1 LAWVLLEPVDRVAG
15 AEFVVATALAAV
27 AAGVVVALGER
38 LDRKVDKNYLKPQH
52 YS

>member
-1 LAWVLLEPVDRVAG
+1 MVAV
-15 AEFVVATALAAV
+15 AELVVAAV
-27 AAGVVVALGER
+27 AAVVELVVVAVVAVVVFALGKR